1 MIWGGRADVRA
12 VLYMSTLVA
21 IRLNPVLREFH
32 DRLRRAGK
40 LPKIAITASMRKL
53 IVMLNAMLKS
63 SSQFVQPGA
72 PLLPAIST

>member
-12 VLYMSTLVA
+12 IRYMSTLVA

-32 DRLRRAGK
+32 ERLRRAGK

-63 SSQFVQPGA
+63 SSQFVEPGA